1 MAMGVCQITDTYFI
15 VNSPTLFI
23 IIYSFYYYMLLHV
36 CDNCLHINMKN
47 IKLIEVPSEIGAGTR
62 GASLGVDAIKIAALD
77 FMSNFF
83 VHFPSEKIQ
92 SENKLLFEPIESPYA
107 KRIKGIVNM
116 YDKISK
122 SVADS
127 IKENFFPV
135 ILSGDHSNAGATIA
149 GIKLAKP
156 KSRLGV
162 IWIDAHAD
170 LHTPYTTPSGNL
182 HGMPLATA
190 INEDNLEC
198 AVHELDADTKKQ
210 WDYLK
215 NIGKIAPKVLPED
228 VVFISLRDF
237 EKEEKALIDKYGMK
251 VVTTNEL
258 RRKGAEIVYR
268 SIIRSLSDCTDIY
281 VSFDV
286 DSLDSTISKGTGT
299 PVSNGLKERE
309 AEDLISKFMQS
320 RKICCFE
327 ITEVN
332 PTLDKEN
339 LMAEI
344 AFNILQR
351 SVNVLMM
358 N

>member
-1 MAMGVCQITDTYFI
+1 
-15 VNSPTLFI
+15 
-23 IIYSFYYYMLLHV
+23 
-36 CDNCLHINMKN
+36 MKN

-83 VHFPSEKIQ
+83 VHFPSEKIET
-92 SENKLLFEPIESPYA
+92 ENNLLFEPIQSPYA
-107 KRIKGIVNM
+107 KRINGVLIM
-116 YDKISK
+116 YER
-122 SVADS
+122 VAKAV
-127 IKENFFPV
+127 KETIQGNFFPV
-135 ILSGDHSNAGATIA
+135 VLSGDHSIAGGTIA
-149 GIKLAKP
+149 GIKAAKP

-170 LHTPYTTPSGNL
+170 LHTPYTTPSGNM
-182 HGMPLATA
+182 HGMPLTA
-190 INEDNLEC
+190 SIAEDNEESK
-198 AVHELDADTKKQ
+198 VHEPDEKTKQQWEQLKQ
-210 WDYLK
+210 F
-215 NIGKIAPKVLPED
+215 GKISPKILPED
-228 VVFISLRDF
+228 IVFISLRDS
-237 EKEEKALIDKYGMK
+237 EKEEKHLIEKYEMK
-251 VVTTNEL
+251 VITTAEL
-258 RRKGAEIVYR
+258 RRKGPENVVRAALRY
-268 SIIRSLSDCTDIY
+268 LSECTDIY

-286 DSLDSTISKGTGT
+286 DCLDSSITKGTGT
-299 PVSNGLKERE
+299 PVTNGLKERE
-309 AEDLISKFMQS
+309 AEDLVSKFMQN

>member
-1 MAMGVCQITDTYFI
+1 
-15 VNSPTLFI
+15 
-23 IIYSFYYYMLLHV
+23 
-36 CDNCLHINMKN
+36 MKN

-83 VHFPSEKIQ
+83 VHFPSEKIE
-92 SENKLLFEPIESPYA
+92 SLNNLLFEPIQSPYA
-107 KRIKGIVNM
+107 KRIQGVLNM
-116 YDKISK
+116 YERISNAV
-122 SVADS
+122 SDS
-127 IKENFFPV
+127 MKNNFFPV
-135 ILSGDHSNAGATIA
+135 VLSGDHSNAGGTIA
-149 GIKLAKP
+149 GIKMAKP
-156 KSRLGV
+156 KSKLGV

-170 LHTPYTTPSGNL
+170 LHTPYTTPSGNM

-190 INEDNLEC
+190 IAEDNKEMK
-198 AVHELDADTKKQ
+198 VHELDEKTAKM
-210 WDYLK
+210 WDQLK
-215 NIGKIAPKVLPED
+215 SIGKINQKVLPED
-228 VVFISLRDF
+228 IVFISLRDF
-237 EKEEKALIDKYGMK
+237 EKEEKFLIEKHGMK
-251 VVTTNEL
+251 VITTSDV
-258 RRKGAEIVYR
+258 RRNGAENVSRKVLRY
-268 SIIRSLSDCTDIY
+268 LSDCTDIY

-286 DSLDSTISKGTGT
+286 DSLDSAISKGTGT
-299 PVSNGLKERE
+299 PVSNGLRERE
-309 AEDLISKFMQS
+309 AEDLISKFMQN
-320 RKICCFE
+320 RKVCCFE

>member
-1 MAMGVCQITDTYFI
+1 
-15 VNSPTLFI
+15 
-23 IIYSFYYYMLLHV
+23 
-36 CDNCLHINMKN
+36 MKN

-83 VHFPSEKIQ
+83 VHFPSETIP
-92 SENKLLFEPIESPYA
+92 SENNLLFEPIASPYA
-107 KRIKGIVNM
+107 KRIKGVAAM
-116 YDKISK
+116 YDKVSMAVK
-122 SVADS
+122 ST
-127 IKENFFPV
+127 IKNNFFPV
-135 ILSGDHSNAGATIA
+135 VISGDHSTSGATIA
-149 GIKLAKP
+149 GIKMAKP
-156 KSRLGV
+156 NSRLGV

-170 LHTPYTTPSGNL
+170 LHTPYTTPSGNM

-190 INEDNLEC
+190 IGEDNMDF
-198 AVHELDADTKKQ
+198 AAHELDKETKKR
-210 WDYLK
+210 WDELK
-215 NIGKIAPKVLPED
+215 NIGNIQPKILPED
-228 VVFISLRDF
+228 IVFISLRDY
-237 EKEEKALIDKYGMK
+237 EKEEKSLIEKYGMK
-251 VVTTNEL
+251 VITTSEL
-258 RRKGAEIVYR
+258 RRKGPENVVR
-268 SIIRSLSDCTDIY
+268 SAIRYLSDCTDLY

-286 DSLDSTISKGTGT
+286 DCLDSSITKGTGT

-309 AEDLISKFMQS
+309 AEDLVSKFMQN

-351 SVNVLMM
+351 SVNVLLV

>member
-1 MAMGVCQITDTYFI
+1 
-15 VNSPTLFI
+15 
-23 IIYSFYYYMLLHV
+23 
-36 CDNCLHINMKN
+36 MKN

-92 SENKLLFEPIESPYA
+92 VENQLLFEPIQSPYA
-107 KRIKGIVNM
+107 KRINGMVTM
-116 YDKISK
+116 YERVSK
-122 SVADS
+122 SVS
-127 IKENFFPV
+127 ETIKSHFFPV
-135 ILSGDHSNAGATIA
+135 VLSGDHGTAGGTIA
-149 GIKLAKP
+149 GIKMAKP
-156 KSRLGV
+156 KSKLGV

-170 LHTPYTTPSGNL
+170 LHTPYTTPSGNM
-182 HGMPLATA
+182 HGMSLATA
-190 INEDNLEC
+190 IGEDNEEMK
-198 AVHELDADTKKQ
+198 VHELDEKTAKQ
-210 WDYLK
+210 WEQLTHL
-215 NIGKIAPKVLPED
+215 GKIFPKVLPED
-228 VVFISLRDF
+228 VVIISLRDYEAEERALV
-237 EKEEKALIDKYGMK
+237 EKHGIKII
-251 VVTTNEL
+251 TTNEV
-258 RRKGAEIVYR
+258 RRNGAE
-268 SIIRSLSDCTDIY
+268 SISRKVLRYLGDCTDIY

-286 DSLDSTISKGTGT
+286 DSLDSSISKGTGT

-309 AEDLISKFMQS
+309 AEDLISKFMQN